1 MAERWRIAV
10 GQLSQ
15 ETNHFNPVPTVE
27 ADFAASGIL
36 RGDAVLHGW
45 SAAQREVP
53 GFLRV
58 LREAGHEAVP
68 TLAAWCP
75 AAGGPVARATFEHL
89 LGELLNL
96 LRGAGRLDGVLLA
109 LHGAMVL
116 EDADDAEAEIIG
128 RLRAALPP
136 STPVVVTLDLHGH
149 VTPAM
154 LQSDVAFVAYRE
166 YPHIDM
172 FETGERAAR
181 LLLDTLAGARR
192 PVMALAKRPMVVS
205 PVGARTP
212 DPPLSELC
220 AMARAAED
228 AGEVIHVGLFP
239 VQPWLD
245 VPELGFAVLVTGDGD
260 AAAAQAV
267 AERIADAAW
276 AMRARFDPGLTPLEE
291 AIRTGLAGPGTTVIG
306 DCGDAPTG
314 GALADHPGVL
324 RALLAAGAERHGRP
338 VLLTLNDPPAAA
350 AAHEAGLGA
359 RCRFRL
365 GHART
370 PGAPV
375 EIEAEV
381 VALHD
386 GRFELRD
393 GGATGSVIE
402 HGPSAVLC
410 HGALR
415 IAVRSAP
422 GNEWDTNA
430 YRSLGFDPAEAGVVF
445 VKSPAHFRVA
455 YAPLAMR
462 VIAAD
467 TPGPCAANTARIP
480 WTRVTRPLWP
490 LDPV

>member
-1 MAERWRIAV
+1 MAEQYRIAV
-10 GQLSQ
+10 AQLSQ
-15 ETNHFNPVPTVE
+15 ETNHFNPIPTVE

-36 RGDAVLHGW
+36 RGDAVLAGW
-45 SAAQREVP
+45 GAARREVP
-53 GFLRV
+53 GFLDV
-58 LREAGHEAVP
+58 LDSAGHAAVP
-68 TLAAWCP
+68 TIAAWCP
-75 AAGGPVARATFEHL
+75 AAGGPVARATFELL
-89 LGELLNL
+89 LGALLDG
-96 LRGAGRLDGVLLA
+96 LRRADRLDGVLLA

-116 EDADDAEAEIIG
+116 EDADDAEAEIIT
-128 RLRAALPP
+128 RVRAVLPP
-136 STPVVVTLDLHGH
+136 GTPIGVSLDLHGH
-149 VTPAM
+149 VTPRM
-154 LQSDVAFVAYRE
+154 LQPGVFFVAYRE

-172 FETGERAAR
+172 FETGQRTAR
-181 LLLDTLAGARR
+181 LMLDTLAGRRR

-220 AMARAAED
+220 AMARAAEA
-228 AGEVIHVGLFP
+228 AGEALHVGLFP

-245 VPELGFAVLVTGDGD
+245 VPDLGFAVLVTGDGD
-260 AAAAQAV
+260 AARAQTV
-267 AERIADAAW
+267 ADRIADAAW
-276 AMRARFDPGLTPLEE
+276 AMRNRFDPGLTPLAQ
-291 AIRTGLAGPGTTVIG
+291 AIRIGLAGPGMTAIG

-324 RALLAAGAERHGRP
+324 RALIEACAAQHHTP
-338 VLLTLNDPPAAA
+338 ILLTLNDPPAAA
-350 AAHEAGLGA
+350 ASHAGGIGA
-359 RCRFRL
+359 TQRFRL

-370 PGAPV
+370 VGEPV
-375 EIEAEV
+375 EIEAQV
-381 VALHD
+381 VALSD
-386 GRFELRD
+386 GRFAMLD

-402 HGPSAVLC
+402 HGPSAVLQ

-422 GNEWDTNA
+422 GNEWDTNL
-430 YRSLGFDPAEAGVVF
+430 YRSLGLDPAAVAMVF

-455 YAPLAMR
+455 YAPLAAR

-490 LDPV
+490 LDP